1 MIQRK
6 EYDTMK
12 VIVAKNQEE
21 LFSLMLIR
29 MEVFMME
36 QQVSPDIEIDE
47 YDKEA
52 IHFLFYNDD
61 NVPCA
66 CCRLLFVDGHYKIGR
81 LAVLKNQ
88 RRKGYAAAL
97 LKEVEAYAK
106 KQEIDELYLNA
117 QTSARVL
124 YEKLGY
130 VAYGDIFFEANIEHI
145 GMKKPI

>member
-1 MIQRK
+1 
-6 EYDTMK
+6 MK
-12 VIVAKNQEE
+12 VIIAKNQEE

-29 MEVFMME
+29 MKVFMME
-36 QQVSPDIEIDE
+36 QQVAPDIEIDE
-47 YDKEA
+47 YDKVA
-52 IHFLFYNDD
+52 THFLFYD
-61 NVPCA
+61 NQDIPCA

-97 LKEVEAYAK
+97 LREVEVYAK
-106 KQEIDELYLNA
+106 NKNIDELYLNA
-117 QTSARVL
+117 QTSAKVL

-130 VAYGDIFFEANIEHI
+130 TAYGDLFFEANIEHI